1 MSLNQF
7 NAIGRLTRD
16 PETRAAGGSSVTGL
30 SLAINRSY
38 KDKRTDQWVDV
49 ATFIKCS
56 AWGKESDI
64 ASTLSKGDMVI
75 ISGSLET
82 SSWSDKDGNKRESI
96 ECRVQT
102 IAGLVPAP
110 KRGGASTSSGQSF
123 DQSFDQS
130 QDLND
135 EIPF

>member
-7 NAIGRLTRD
+7 NAIGRLTRE

-38 KDKRTDQWVDV
+38 KDKRTEKWVDV
-49 ATFIKCS
+49 TTFIRCN
-56 AWGKESDI
+56 AWGRESDI
-64 ASTLSKGDMVI
+64 AATLSKGDSVV

-82 SSWSDKDGNKRESI
+82 SAWTDKDGNKRENI

-102 IAGLVPAP
+102 ISGLVDAP
-110 KRGGASTSSGQSF
+110 KRGQGNGGGDGQSF
-123 DQSFDQS
+123 EQAAS
-130 QDLND
+130 LND